1 MSVRKNFT
9 MNENIVHD
17 LEELARLMNKKQ
29 SQVIQELIT
38 ERMAQVLK
46 EKKLKSLEKM
56 SGMFSGLIPEYIDM
70 QWIKSQNEY

>member
-9 MNENIVHD
+9 MSEDIVHD

-38 ERMAQVLK
+38 ERMAEVLK
-46 EKKLKSLEKM
+46 EQKLKSLEKM
-56 SGMFSGLIPEYIDM
+56 SGMFSGLIPEHLDM
-70 QWIKSQNEY
+70 QWIKSQNEH